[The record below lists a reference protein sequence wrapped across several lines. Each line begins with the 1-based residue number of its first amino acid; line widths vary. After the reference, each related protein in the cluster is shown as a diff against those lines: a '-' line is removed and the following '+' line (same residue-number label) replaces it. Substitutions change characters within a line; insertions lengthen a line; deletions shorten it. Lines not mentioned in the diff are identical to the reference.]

1 MSLLQSTLKKENKNH
16 LLIFAFIITGFPGAA
31 LFSIN
36 LKYTITISL
45 LFIYLITN
53 RNCEYLNIPSKDS
66 NNYLR
71 NIFDVS
77 IYLYLSGIVLSS
89 LIANTNFSASFIYSF
104 LFVFRFL
111 IVKSLTNKIDV
122 IKIFD
127 CLVIALTI
135 SSLIGVV
142 FYRPA
147 LFLII
152 KVLQFK
158 LGAIAGNRLLM
169 WGTNA
174 NVLGVNLGISS
185 CYIISRVLIDQYK
198 LCKLEITKKGYFQ
211 FNSFLGYLILFFNL
225 ILIMLCSTRSAFLAL
240 FLGILPLI
248 IKIFSNQLYFS
259 NPYNKYYLL
268 IFAVLLLNL
277 KKSFSFLSNFII
289 LQDDL
294 YRGVGSGFTGRGE
307 IWSQIIKSI
316 GPLGYGYLPGR
327 GSFDNNFF
335 HSAFL
340 SGLLFSIPLFIFII
354 YSCIRYI
361 IGFYRTEENLLIN
374 FEYLVKAPLSI
385 YFMINFFLEQQ
396 TLGMTSIISYFFL
409 LVPLGIVSK
418 KENKN

>member
-1 MSLLQSTLKKENKNH
+1 MSVLQSTLKKENKNH
-16 LLIFAFIITGFPGAA
+16 LLIFAFIITGFPGTA
-31 LFSIN
+31 LFGIN

-53 RNCEYLNIPSKDS
+53 RNCEYLNIYNQDSKK
-66 NNYLR
+66 YLR
-71 NIFDVS
+71 NIFDVA

-89 LIANTNFSASFIYSF
+89 LVSNTNFSASVIYSF
-104 LFVFRFL
+104 LFIFRFL

-147 LFLII
+147 LLLIM
-152 KVLQFK
+152 KLLQFK

-185 CYIISRVLIDQYK
+185 CYIISRLIIDQYK
-198 LCKLEITKKGYFQ
+198 LCKLDITKKGYFQ
-211 FNSFLGYLILFFNL
+211 FNSFLGYLILFCNL
-225 ILIMLCSTRSAFLAL
+225 ILLLLCSTRSAYLSM
-240 FLGILPLI
+240 FLGILPLLI
-248 IKIFSNQLYFS
+248 RIFSNQLYVS
-259 NPYNKYYLL
+259 NSYNKYYLL
-268 IFAVLLLNL
+268 IVSVILLNF
-277 KKSFSFLSNFII
+277 KKTFSFLSNFII

-294 YRGVGSGFTGRGE
+294 YRGVDSGFTGRVE
-307 IWSQIIKSI
+307 IWSQISSSI
-316 GPLGYGYLPGR
+316 GPLGFGYLPGR
-327 GSFDNNFF
+327 VSFDNNFF

-340 SGLLFSIPLFIFII
+340 SGLLFAMPIFIFII
-354 YSCIRYI
+354 YSCIRYT
-361 IGFYRTEENLLIN
+361 IGFFRTEENLVNN
-374 FEYLVKAPLSI
+374 FEYYVKTPLSI
-385 YFMINFFLEQQ
+385 FFLINFFLEQQ

-418 KENKN
+418 QENKN